1 VLLWIFLWNLTD
13 IFFVD
18 ENCTSCDAQEKNEI
32 IETGDE

>member
-1 VLLWIFLWNLTD
+1 VLLWIFLCNLTD

-18 ENCTSCDAQEKNEI
+18 ENFTQVVMLRKEI